1 MKPLKTKTQYP
12 SWLGEME
19 RWLIKNWGKRC
30 PDYFPSCGV
39 CDIWHAYGVIEE
51 GVELGLED

>member
-1 MKPLKTKTQYP
+1 MKKVLLELKKH
-12 SWLGEME
+12 LG
-19 RWLIKNWGKRC
+19 KYWGKRC

-39 CDIWHAYGVIEE
+39 CDIWHAYDVIEE